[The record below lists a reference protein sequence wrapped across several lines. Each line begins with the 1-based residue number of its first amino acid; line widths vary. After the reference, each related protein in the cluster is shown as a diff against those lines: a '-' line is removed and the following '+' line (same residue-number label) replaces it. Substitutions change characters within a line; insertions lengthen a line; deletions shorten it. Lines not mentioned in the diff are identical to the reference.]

1 MIIQFVLARILTSKH
16 SLTNL
21 RNYIDTKGQRTYKI
35 VKRQTNPF
43 NTSETKKIQRAVQ
56 INPKGG
62 VIISRRR
69 SKYI

>member
-43 NTSETKKIQRAVQ
+43 KSIQHVRNKENPEGGADKSKGRCNYIQTAV
-56 INPKGG
+56 
-62 VIISRRR
+62 
-69 SKYI
+69 